1 MSGDRMPKRGRPT
14 AAERTLRRERILDAA
29 VSAFAARGFGGTSLD
44 DVAAVAGVTK
54 RTLYVDV
61 GDKAALFTAAVEREH
76 DHIRAVAL
84 RHPHDLLSAA
94 TEIVHVLHSDRAVAL
109 HRAVIADAPDFPGLA
124 ERFYATGPAH
134 SIAVLERGLPH
145 GPLARHRATA
155 LYSLL
160 LGERHRRRLLGLDP
174 APTREDA
181 ADHAA
186 SSLALLGLTPDDRS
200 PEPTARG
207 F

>member
-1 MSGDRMPKRGRPT
+1 MSDEQMPKRGRPT
-14 AAERTLRRERILDAA
+14 GAERAARRERILDAA

-44 DVAAVAGVTK
+44 DVAATAGVTK

-76 DHIRAVAL
+76 DRIRAVTL
-84 RHPHDLLSAA
+84 QSPHALLSAS

-109 HRAVIADAPDFPGLA
+109 HRAVIADAPGFPELA
-124 ERFYATGPAH
+124 ERFYETGPGH
-134 SIAVLERGLPH
+134 SIAVLERALPDQ
-145 GPLARHRATA
+145 PLAHDRATA

-174 APTREDA
+174 APTRAQA
-181 ADHAA
+181 AHHAA
-186 SSLALLGLTPDDRS
+186 ACLGLLGVPGNDRS
-200 PEPTARG
+200 PEPVARG